1 MSAIEDEV
9 DTRSAGT
16 YGTSGEAWLVFAR
29 NPAASRHGLVRSKKG
44 VWWKKFDNEADA
56 TALRKRLGPRA
67 WTVAISQMGRK
78 PRQRYAQP
86 AQTMIAAHEAERLR
100 ALADFE
106 AGRDWPPWE
115 DGPIGDGR

>member
-1 MSAIEDEV
+1 VSAIENDV
-9 DTRSAGT
+9 GARSVGAHGI
-16 YGTSGEAWLVFAR
+16 SDDAWLVFAR

-56 TALRKRLGPRA
+56 TALRRLGPRA
-67 WTVAISQMGRK
+67 WTVAISQMRQK

-86 AQTMIAAHEAERLR
+86 AQTVIAAREAERLR

-106 AGRDWPPWE
+106 AGRDWPPWA